1 MEVKTS
7 TIGSES
13 GHWYNEDGLV
23 LAVPSADGK
32 KMVRPTVRHA
42 RNGLVVPSV
51 TGIIGIYDK
60 PALTQWKIKEH
71 VKACSYIEQRRADE
85 SFDDYFKRVSEQMN
99 RHNDHAQLGTNI
111 HAEIAKGLAGKHH
124 DEIAENAIAFVQSE
138 MAKLV
143 LPMLRSEMP
152 FADRTH
158 GFGGTV
164 DLMMF
169 DDEQIIFIDFKT
181 TDDDKLSQESKLAYR
196 ETHLAQLVAY
206 DLGTNITSKKTRY
219 INVFIGRLGGEIYVH
234 EWNKPEDINWAR
246 KFFLLSLEI
255 YKHKNGLN

>member
-23 LAVPSADGK
+23 LAVPSADDK

-51 TGIIGIYDK
+51 TGILGIFDK

-71 VKACSYIEQRRADE
+71 VKACAYIKQKRAKE
-85 SFDDYFKRVSEQMN
+85 TFDNYFKRVVEQMN

-111 HAEIAKGLAGKHH
+111 HAEIAKGLAGEHH
-124 DEIAENAIAFVQSE
+124 DEIADKTIEFVKSQ
-138 MAKLV
+138 MAQLKN
-143 LPMLRSEMP
+143 PTIKSEMP
-152 FADRTH
+152 FANMTL

-164 DLMMF
+164 DCLLISE
-169 DDEQIIFIDFKT
+169 DEKVFIDFKT
-181 TDDDKLSQESKLAYR
+181 TDDDKLGQAEKLAYR
-196 ETHLAQLVAY
+196 DSHLAQLVAY
-206 DLGTNITSKKTRY
+206 DLGTNITATTTRY
-219 INVFIGRLGGEIYVH
+219 FNVFIGRLGGNIFVH
-234 EWNKPEDINWAR
+234 EWSNADDVNWAR
-246 KFFLLSLEI
+246 KFFLLSLKI
-255 YKHKNGLN
+255 FKHKNGLN